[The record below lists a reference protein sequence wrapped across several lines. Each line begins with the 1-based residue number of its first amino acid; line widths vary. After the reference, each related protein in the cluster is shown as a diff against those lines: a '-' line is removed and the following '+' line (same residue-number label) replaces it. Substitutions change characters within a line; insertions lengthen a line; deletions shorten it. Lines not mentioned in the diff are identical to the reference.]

1 MFLQIKIVL
10 KYRKGIKVIVRTVE
24 DVKNFWEIHALCISI
39 ECPKWLQG
47 QEGMFLQ
54 SGLQCFWRSWP
65 VLWKTIFSW
74 TTRWGNVIGMIQG
87 HYIYCAFYFYYY
99 YISSTSDHQ
108 ALDPGGWG
116 SLFLQAS
123 AERLFGIR
131 HACFLSLLRIPWMQW
146 EVCYDIREEIMNSM
160 VMDCMLMNS

>member
-1 MFLQIKIVL
+1 MHYEYPLNVQNGCKA
-10 KYRKGIKVIVRTVE
+10 RKVCSYKMVSNVFGTR
-24 DVKNFWEIHALCISI
+24 DQFYGR
-39 ECPKWLQG
+39 Q
-47 QEGMFLQ
+47 F
-54 SGLQCFWRSWP
+54 
-65 VLWKTIFSW
+65 FSW

-131 HACFLSLLRIPWMQW
+131 HACFLSLLQIP
-146 EVCYDIREEIMNSM
+146 
-160 VMDCMLMNS
+160 